1 MVAVPLAL
9 SRPGVP
15 ANEVSPTYAVE
26 FDDVSLTRGEIRALR
41 NVTVGIPTGETTA
54 VLGASGSGKSTLV
67 QLAIGLL
74 RPDSGGVRVFGETL
88 DYEHPRAQRRRIGY
102 AIQEVALLPHM
113 RVRDNILLPAR
124 LAEWRREDSDK
135 RLRELMTLMQLPDD
149 VLGRYPQE
157 LSGGQQQR
165 AGICRAMMLRPEL
178 LLLDEPFSGLD
189 AMTRQGIHEQFLRLQ
204 ETEAVS
210 SLLVTHD
217 PQEAINLARHL
228 VVLREGQL
236 LQSGEVSDVIAR
248 PADEYVAKLCTGLAG
263 VPR

>member
-1 MVAVPLAL
+1 M
-9 SRPGVP
+9 P
-15 ANEVSPTYAVE
+15 AIEQAASHAVE
-26 FDDVSLTRGEIRALR
+26 FSNVSLIRGSVRALQD
-41 NVTVGIPTGETTA
+41 VTVGIPADQTTA

-74 RPDSGGVRVFGETL
+74 RPDTGRVRVFGEPL
-88 DYEHPRAQRRRIGY
+88 DYDNPRAQRRRMGY

-124 LAEWRREDSDK
+124 LSEWSAEDSAE
-135 RLRELMTLMQLPDD
+135 RLDELMALMQLPGD

-165 AGICRAMMLRPEL
+165 AGICRAMMLRPAL

-189 AMTRQGIHEQFLRLQ
+189 AMTRQGIHERFLALQ
-204 ETEAVS
+204 EQEPVS
-210 SLLVTHD
+210 SMLVTHD

-228 VVLREGQL
+228 VVMREGRV
-236 LQSGEVSDVIAR
+236 LQAGEVRDVVEHPVDA
-248 PADEYVAKLCTGLAG
+248 YVEKLCTGLAG
-263 VPR
+263 MGR